1 MYANNIG
8 EAKQPGRYSTEYHAQ
23 AQEVAQIHP
32 LCHKPTEEHEE
43 CIGEKVGGVQHAKV
57 GLG

>member
-1 MYANNIG
+1 MDNNITQG
-8 EAKQPGRYSTEYHAQ
+8 K
-23 AQEVAQIHP
+23 I
-32 LCHKPTEEHEE
+32 LPTEEHEE